1 MKFFRIVVLAV
12 LLPTL
17 ASFTAHKF
25 YVSITKIEFA
35 EEEQTLQIISKIF
48 IDDIE
53 DVLQERY
60 DKTLVLGSETETAKE
75 INFLN
80 KYVLQKFDIQ
90 VNGVPMK
97 YEILGHEYENDI
109 IKVYIEIQ
117 QVSEL
122 NSIIVENKMLMEMF
136 EEQQNIIHVKKGK
149 KRKSL
154 VLDKDNPKGT
164 LNFG

>member
-1 MKFFRIVVLAV
+1 MKFLRIALVALLIPVL
-12 LLPTL
+12 T
-17 ASFTAHKF
+17 SFTAHKF
-25 YVSITKIEFA
+25 YVSITKVEFA
-35 EEEQTLQIISKIF
+35 EEEQSLQIISKIF

-60 DKTLVLGSETETAKE
+60 DKNLVLGEGYEKDSDVSLMK
-75 INFLN
+75 
-80 KYVLQKFDIQ
+80 KYVLQKLDVQ

-109 IKVYIEIQ
+109 VKIYIEILQ
-117 QVSEL
+117 ISEL
-122 NSIIVENKMLMEMF
+122 ESIMIENKILMDMF
-136 EEQQNIIHVKKGK
+136 EEQQNIIHVKRYK

-154 VLDKDNPKGT
+154 VLDRDNPKGT

>member
-1 MKFFRIVVLAV
+1 MKFFRIAIIALCIPV
-12 LLPTL
+12 L

-60 DKTLVLGSETETAKE
+60 DKTLVLGAESEQPKDV
-75 INFLN
+75 LLMN
-80 KYVLQKFDIQ
+80 KYVLQKFDVQ

-109 IKVYIEIQ
+109 LKVYIEIQ

-122 NSIIVENKMLMEMF
+122 NSIMIENKILMDKF
-136 EEQQNIIHVKKGK
+136 EEQQNIIHVKKFK